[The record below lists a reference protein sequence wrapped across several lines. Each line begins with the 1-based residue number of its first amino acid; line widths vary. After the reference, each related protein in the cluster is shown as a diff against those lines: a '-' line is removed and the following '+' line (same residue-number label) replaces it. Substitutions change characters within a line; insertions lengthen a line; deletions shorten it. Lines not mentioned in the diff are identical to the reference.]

1 MHRDGHDRCRQIS
14 FWAPVFLFAAVAGGI
29 GSFEYGQFTKGEERS
44 GDDMAALAVTAMRSP
59 SEALADTERRLMS
72 ERIDFPLYRDLLEAA
87 LSRRDPEV
95 RNVAYQSIH
104 RVLASGRTSGE
115 RLKKWLPTLPAEVFI
130 MTSDKGAAQEIEE
143 KLKRRDTDV
152 VIQEDGKPVGK
163 TQVLCYD
170 QEVCKQTAPSV
181 INVLRQQGYEV
192 DQAKLTDGSAAS
204 ANRIDVQLAQ
214 LSAGKPGKSV
224 KRTIVAKAPRHPKPS
239 QPGLIAR
246 E

>member
-1 MHRDGHDRCRQIS
+1 MHRDGYDQRRQVY
-14 FWAPVFLFAAVAGGI
+14 FWAPVFLFVAVAGGI
-29 GSFEYGQFTKGEERS
+29 GLFEYGEFAREQERS
-44 GDDMAALAVTAMRSP
+44 GEDMTALAVAAMRSP
-59 SEALADTERRLMS
+59 SEALADAERHLMT
-72 ERIDFPLYRDLLEAA
+72 ERIDFPLYRDLLQAA
-87 LSRRDPEV
+87 LSRPDSAV

-115 RLKKWLPTLPAEVFI
+115 RLKKWLPSLPTEVFI

-181 INVLRQQGYEV
+181 VNVLRQQGYEV

-204 ANRIDVQLAQ
+204 ANRIDVQIVDPK
-214 LSAGKPGKSV
+214 AGKPA
-224 KRTIVAKAPRHPKPS
+224 KRTIATKARRPKQVQPR
-239 QPGLIAR
+239 LFAR